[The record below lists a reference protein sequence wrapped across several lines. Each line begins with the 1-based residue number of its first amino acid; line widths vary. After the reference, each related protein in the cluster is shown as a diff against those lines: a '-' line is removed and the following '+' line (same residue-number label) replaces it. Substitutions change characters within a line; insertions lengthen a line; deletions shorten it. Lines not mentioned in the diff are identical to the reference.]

1 MNGIS
6 LLHWLILILIHR
18 MDRAAVAHSRA
29 SRALAGMGV
38 AGAYPAARTDR
49 LVGDRLFGLTVSIEG
64 RAGPSHHVQ
73 RLTPI
78 IPYPYQLGRSALLC

>member
-49 LVGDRLFGLTVSIEG
+49 LVGDRLFGLAIFVKG
-64 RAGPSHHVQ
+64 RPSLSH
-73 RLTPI
+73 
-78 IPYPYQLGRSALLC
+78 YA